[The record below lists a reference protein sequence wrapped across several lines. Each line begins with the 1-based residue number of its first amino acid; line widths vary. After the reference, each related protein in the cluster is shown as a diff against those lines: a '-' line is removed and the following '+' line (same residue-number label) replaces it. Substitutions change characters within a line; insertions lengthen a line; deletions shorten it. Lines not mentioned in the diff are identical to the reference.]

1 MPAIVL
7 LLAGVT
13 GVSCYVGVSA
23 AKHHNLEV
31 ATEGMRNLFRM
42 MVMTRKWN
50 ADHGGVYVLVDGDT
64 QPNEYLEHKYRDIRD
79 GAGRALTMVNP
90 AFMTR
95 EIAALASDADH
106 VYIHLTSLRP
116 IRPGNKPDDWERAAL
131 ERFERGENE
140 ALSVEMSANRES
152 LRFMAPLLV
161 TQGCLACH
169 EKHGYKLGDVRG
181 GISVSVNYSPI
192 ELAVG
197 NDARALVLTHL
208 MFFLVSAALS
218 MVLLELLRHR
228 WVALDDTIDKLR
240 RTQKELVSSEKMASL
255 GRMVAG
261 FAHELNTPMGVALS
275 AITHGQES
283 VDDLGRLLGRD
294 EVEEEDLRKPIET
307 IRESQGL
314 ALTNLRRSADLVLR
328 FKRTSIDRGSA
339 ERRSFCVSQLIG
351 DVLASLRN
359 TLKHLPIE
367 IQVECPPDL
376 TVYGTPGLFDQIF
389 INLVMNSV
397 HHGFDDGARSGRI
410 RIEVAPSK
418 AEGLLHIHYSD
429 DGKGVAREVI
439 GKMFE
444 PFVTTRRSKGG
455 SGLGMFV
462 VYNIVNADLGGN
474 IRCES
479 TLGQGVHFYL
489 DIPWTFQSSPIT
501 PDAAEAVKGGRGP

>member
-1 MPAIVL
+1 
-7 LLAGVT
+7 
-13 GVSCYVGVSA
+13 
-23 AKHHNLEV
+23 
-31 ATEGMRNLFRM
+31 
-42 MVMTRKWN
+42 
-50 ADHGGVYVLVDGDT
+50 
-64 QPNEYLEHKYRDIRD
+64 
-79 GAGRALTMVNP
+79 
-90 AFMTR
+90 
-95 EIAALASDADH
+95 
-106 VYIHLTSLRP
+106 
-116 IRPGNKPDDWERAAL
+116 
-131 ERFERGENE
+131 
-140 ALSVEMSANRES
+140 
-152 LRFMAPLLV
+152 
-161 TQGCLACH
+161 
-169 EKHGYKLGDVRG
+169 
-181 GISVSVNYSPI
+181 
-192 ELAVG
+192 
-197 NDARALVLTHL
+197 

-218 MVLLELLRHR
+218 MALLELLRHR
-228 WVALDDTIDKLR
+228 WVALDDTIGKLR

-314 ALTNLRRSADLVLR
+314 ALTNLRRGADLVLR
-328 FKRTSIDRGSA
+328 FKQTSIDRGSA

-429 DGKGVAREVI
+429 DGNGVAPEII

-479 TLGQGVHFYL
+479 SPGQGVHFYL
-489 DIPWTFQSSPIT
+489 DIPWTVQSSPIT
-501 PDAAEAVKGGRGP
+501 PDPAEAVEGGRGP

>member
-7 LLAGVT
+7 LLAGVSGVS

-95 EIAALASDADH
+95 EIAALASDANH

-140 ALSVEMSANRES
+140 ALSVEMFANRES

-181 GISVSVNYSPI
+181 GISVSVSYSPI

-197 NDARALVLTHL
+197 NDA
-208 MFFLVSAALS
+208 LS
-218 MVLLELLRHR
+218 CAD
-228 WVALDDTIDKLR
+228 ALDVLPGKR
-240 RTQKELVSSEKMASL
+240 RPQ
-255 GRMVAG
+255 
-261 FAHELNTPMGVALS
+261 
-275 AITHGQES
+275 HG
-283 VDDLGRLLGRD
+283 
-294 EVEEEDLRKPIET
+294 
-307 IRESQGL
+307 
-314 ALTNLRRSADLVLR
+314 
-328 FKRTSIDRGSA
+328 
-339 ERRSFCVSQLIG
+339 
-351 DVLASLRN
+351 
-359 TLKHLPIE
+359 
-367 IQVECPPDL
+367 
-376 TVYGTPGLFDQIF
+376 
-389 INLVMNSV
+389 
-397 HHGFDDGARSGRI
+397 
-410 RIEVAPSK
+410 
-418 AEGLLHIHYSD
+418 
-429 DGKGVAREVI
+429 
-439 GKMFE
+439 
-444 PFVTTRRSKGG
+444 
-455 SGLGMFV
+455 
-462 VYNIVNADLGGN
+462 
-474 IRCES
+474 
-479 TLGQGVHFYL
+479 
-489 DIPWTFQSSPIT
+489 
-501 PDAAEAVKGGRGP
+501 AA